1 MAQRT
6 PLGWLVIAAL
16 VVALAVFVN
25 VPVALLTLAFVSG
38 APLFT
43 IMLGATVLGAA
54 SGVIHLPFGSE
65 FDGNIAMIQH
75 VGLGDQVETMST
87 IPLFIYAG
95 YLLAESG
102 TADRLVRFAN
112 ALLGWMPGGL
122 AIVTIGTCAL
132 FTVFTGASGVTI
144 IALGGVLMP
153 ALVRQGYPDR
163 FSMGLI
169 AGTGSVGLLF
179 PPALPLFIYGTVFG
193 LSASKEM
200 QAIWD
205 TRRFLFAGIV
215 PGLVLVG
222 MLSAVAV
229 TVAIRKRLPRQQFS
243 ARELAGSLVLAL
255 PELMIPFGVIIGLVK
270 FGFSLPEIAALTV
283 VYTVVLELGVSRLI
297 PGWGKPLSPRVLWTT
312 SREAIAM
319 VGAIF
324 IIIFASTAL
333 TDFMVNAEVPRKIV
347 AWTQS
352 NVESRIVFLL
362 AINIIL
368 LVVGTVMDIFSAI
381 VVVLPLIAPIAEKYG
396 VDPYHLGVI
405 FLLNLEVGYLHP
417 PVGLNLFIT
426 SVKFRRPITEVM
438 WATIPFL
445 VTMII
450 ALLTITYVP
459 SLTEVSAAMS
469 PYDPARSGRIQDL
482 VATVHQAAEKLNV
495 VSELDLV
502 DKDGKPLP
510 GKDGKPIHKRIA
522 DCDEV
527 KDEIARGGCQQ
538 VFFDAKACRGKPDE
552 AVCTHRAI
560 ASWVVKNLNAS
571 DDAESQVVVVTEV
584 PLVGSDGAPVK
595 DKAGAPIVMK
605 LAGCDATSD
614 VDSCRDLF
622 LKVSNCKIYPPDDGT
637 VDACTRD
644 AISGWVDENPGL
656 VEAP

>member
-1 MAQRT
+1 MMT
-6 PLGWLVIAAL
+6 LLIILHVIA
-16 VVALAVFVN
+16 FI
-25 VPVALLTLAFVSG
+25 SG
-38 APLFT
+38 SPLFT
-43 IMLGATVLGAA
+43 IMLGAAALGAI
-54 SGVIHLPFGSE
+54 SLPREFSSE
-65 FDGNIAMIQH
+65 FDGMVEHMLN
-75 VGLGDQVETMST
+75 VGLGDQVQVMST

-95 YLLAESG
+95 YLLAEAG

-112 ALLGWMPGGL
+112 AALGWVPGGL

-153 ALVRQGYPDR
+153 ALVRQGYPER

-179 PPALPLFIYGTVFG
+179 PPALPLFIYGTVYG
-193 LSASKEM
+193 LSSSKEM

-215 PGLVLVG
+215 PGMVLVG

-229 TVAIRKRLPRQQFS
+229 TVAIKKRLPRQKFS
-243 ARELAGSLVLAL
+243 ASELGKSFVLAL
-255 PELMIPFGVIIGLVK
+255 PELMIPFGVIIGLVG
-270 FGFSLPEIAALTV
+270 FGFGLPEIAALTV
-283 VYTVVLELGVSRLI
+283 VYTVVLELGVSRVI
-297 PGWGKPLSPRVLWTT
+297 PGWGAPLAPRVLWTT

-347 AWTQS
+347 AWTQAH
-352 NVESRIVFLL
+352 VESRIVFLL
-362 AINIIL
+362 AINVIL

-381 VVVLPLIAPIAEKYG
+381 VVVLPLIAPIAERYG

-426 SVKFRRPITEVM
+426 SVKFQRPITEVM

-445 VTMII
+445 VTMIV

-459 SLTEVSAAMS
+459 ALTEVSASMS
-469 PYDPARSGRIQDL
+469 PYDPARSGRAQDL
-482 VATVHQAAEKLNV
+482 ASMVHVAVEERNV
-495 VSELDLV
+495 VREVALV
-502 DKDGKPLP
+502 DAAGAPLHDAAGKPVA
-510 GKDGKPIHKRIA
+510 KRID
-522 DCDEV
+522 DCNAI
-527 KDEIARGGCQQ
+527 KDEIAKGGCQQ
-538 VFFDAKACRGKPDE
+538 VFFDVKACRGKPDE
-552 AVCTHRAI
+552 AVCSHKAI

-571 DDAESQVVVVTEV
+571 DDPDTQIIVVTDV
-584 PLVGSDGAPVK
+584 PLVNSDGKPVT
-595 DKAGAPIVMK
+595 DKAGAPRVK
-605 LAGCDATSD
+605 HLADCAAATD
-614 VDSCRDLF
+614 RDTCRELF
-622 LKVSNCKIYPPDDGT
+622 LGVSNCKISPPDDGT
-637 VDACTRD
+637 VDGCITNAVST
-644 AISGWVDENPGL
+644 WVDANSGE
-656 VEAP
+656 